1 MKKKIVL
8 LGGMAL
14 MALSL
19 AACGG
24 TNSSGSPATAGASIV
39 LSDSGS
45 TASGSGARVEG
56 GRVTISQGG
65 EYRISGSLTEGQ
77 LYVDAG
83 GDDTVILRLAGVEVT
98 NSTDA
103 ALHVENAGLTVLRL
117 EEGSQD
123 RKSVV

>member
-1 MKKKIVL
+1 MKKGIVL

-24 TNSSGSPATAGASIV
+24 ANSSGSPATAGASIV

-56 GRVTISQGG
+56 SRVTISQGG

-77 LYVDAG
+77 LYVEAG
-83 GDDTVILRLAGVEVT
+83 GDDT
-98 NSTDA
+98 
-103 ALHVENAGLTVLRL
+103 
-117 EEGSQD
+117 D